1 MTTFLIGSA
10 CGAVITIA
18 AAVGYFYWLARDKRN
33 LR

>member
-1 MTTFLIGSA
+1 MTTFLLGAA

-18 AAVGYFYWLARDKRN
+18 GAIGYFYWLARDKRN